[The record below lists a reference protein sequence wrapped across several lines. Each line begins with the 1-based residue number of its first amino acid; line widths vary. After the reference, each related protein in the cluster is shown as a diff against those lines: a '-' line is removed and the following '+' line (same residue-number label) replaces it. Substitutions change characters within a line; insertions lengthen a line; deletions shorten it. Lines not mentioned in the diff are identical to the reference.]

1 MEIIFGGIFLFF
13 LTASVFA
20 NLYFV
25 HLLKQIYH
33 TVFTLTGEI
42 ANLKEELS
50 DLRQDM
56 TYTSSKIFNVYEE
69 LEEFRTENAKIQSD
83 IYQQL
88 NDLNFSN
95 ETLREELKAKSE
107 TPVRAN
113 NWISVKDAFA
123 RVNPKIQL
131 KEHM

>member
-1 MEIIFGGIFLFF
+1 
-13 LTASVFA
+13 
-20 NLYFV
+20 
-25 HLLKQIYH
+25 
-33 TVFTLTGEI
+33 VFTLTGEI